1 MGILISFF
9 VWGQNSIILLLHLDL
24 RKIKERKNRKEE
36 ISISLIW
43 FVMENMKENE
53 IYEKLFKTL
62 HIFKLYIIDIIG
74 KKT

>member
-9 VWGQNSIILLLHLDL
+9 EWGQNSIILLLHLDL

-74 KKT
+74 K

>member
-74 KKT
+74 K

>member
-43 FVMENMKENE
+43 FVMENIKENE

-74 KKT
+74 K

>member
-9 VWGQNSIILLLHLDL
+9 EWGQNNIILLLHLDL